1 MKKISLFVFFLC
13 ALASSGYTQSSFSVS
28 SLVGVNTSDDD
39 IICAFIDNGLL
50 VANNSEQDVVNDYKW
65 NEHRIFSVAYFEKKN
80 NFRTFEKG
88 KSFLPYQL
96 PIDQGTACFDPI
108 QQVLYFSSA
117 FNFGKAKGSRLKLY
131 QMKRNGNAWHDP
143 ELLPFCKEG
152 YDYTH
157 PWFDSKLNLLVFSS
171 NTIGTRGGMDIWL
184 CYFNQGNWTEPT
196 NPGVFVNSAGNELF
210 PVLFEG
216 DIYFSSNKLTTGA
229 GFDLYKSL
237 GDEQYST
244 SIQLSYPFNTPKDDL
259 RIVWLDRDHA
269 YVASNRDGGMGG
281 DDVYM
286 LSRVFQ
292 PQENQD
298 TYSAMLHVNNM
309 PAPGAKIGVTNSL
322 GELMISGT
330 LDDKGTMSL
339 ATIPLYQKV
348 RLTVSGID
356 SKLYG
361 SCVLYLIDAH
371 GNKVRELRL
380 NALGWVE
387 LELLPFDYSDLNLMA
402 NMDNSVLKIDL
413 EGSVRRRL
421 ASNSS
426 SLPLQENNHIT
437 IVDEDG
443 QIVAIARLDQSG
455 RFAFSNL
462 NPELSYTF
470 RLSGESKQS
479 ELLVLDRGKQILL
492 PFLNEEVVYSRI
504 EKRDAIEL
512 VNENND
518 VVYVAPEDVFIVNR
532 IYYGSNSAEL
542 STEAQEQLDQLADMM
557 MRNKEVAVELTA
569 HTDARGSADN
579 NLLLSQRRA
588 EAIKAYLV
596 SKGIPTAAV
605 LAKGKGESELL
616 NGCRDADGCNDAA
629 HAINRRAEIQLK
641 RKLEQ

>member
-1 MKKISLFVFFLC
+1 MKKISLFIFFVC
-13 ALASSGYTQSSFSVS
+13 ALASFGNGQSSFSVS
-28 SLVGVNTSDDD
+28 SLAGVNTPDDD

-50 VANNSEQDVVNDYKW
+50 VANNSEQDIVNDYKW
-65 NEHRIFSVAYFEKKN
+65 NEHRIFSVSYFEKKN

-88 KSFLPYQL
+88 TSFLPYQL

-108 QQVLYFSSA
+108 QEVLYFSSA

-210 PVLFEG
+210 PVLFDG
-216 DIYFSSNKLTTGA
+216 DVYFSSNKLTTGA

-244 SIQLSYPFNTPKDDL
+244 SIQLSYPFNTPQDDL

-269 YVASNRDGGMGG
+269 YVASNRDGGVGG

-298 TYSAMLHVNNM
+298 TYSALLHVNNM

-330 LDDKGTMSL
+330 LDDNGTISL

-356 SKLYG
+356 PKLYG

-371 GNKVRELRL
+371 GNRVRELRL
-380 NALGWVE
+380 NAMGWVE
-387 LELLPFDYSDLNLMA
+387 LELLPFDYSDLNLIA

-421 ASNSS
+421 APNTSG
-426 SLPLQENNHIT
+426 LPLQENSQIT

-443 QIVAIARLDQSG
+443 QIVAIARLDPAG

-504 EKRDAIEL
+504 EKREAIEL

-518 VVYVAPEDVFIVNR
+518 IVYVAPEDVFIVNR
-532 IYYGSNSAEL
+532 VYYGSNSAEL
-542 STEAQEQLDQLADMM
+542 SSEAQEQLDQLVDMM

-569 HTDARGSADN
+569 HTDARGSADS

-588 EAIKAYLV
+588 ESIKAYLV
-596 SKGIPTAAV
+596 AKGIPSTAV

-616 NGCRDADGCNDAA
+616 NGCRETENCNDAA

>member
-1 MKKISLFVFFLC
+1 MKKISLLFLVC
-13 ALASSGYTQSSFSVS
+13 ALAYFGNGQSSFSIS
-28 SLVGVNTSDDD
+28 SLAGVNTSDDD
-39 IICAFIDNGLL
+39 IICSFIDNGLL
-50 VANNSEQDVVNDYKW
+50 VANNSEQDAVSDYLW
-65 NEHRIFSVAYFEKKN
+65 NEHRIFSVSYFEKKN
-80 NFRTFEKG
+80 NFRTFEKA

-96 PIDQGTACFDPI
+96 PIDLGTACFDPV
-108 QQVLYFSSA
+108 QQVLYFSTA
-117 FNFGKAKGSRLKLY
+117 FNFGKAKGNRLKLY
-131 QMKRNGNAWHDP
+131 RMKRNGNAWHDP

-171 NTIGTRGGMDIWL
+171 NTIGTRGGMDVWL
-184 CYFNQGNWTEPT
+184 CYFHEGNWTEPT
-196 NPGVFVNSAGNELF
+196 NPGVLVNSAGNELF

-216 DIYFSSNKLTTGA
+216 DIFFSSNKLTTGS
-229 GFDLYKSL
+229 GFDLFKSL

-244 SIQLSYPFNTPKDDL
+244 SIQLPFPFNTSQDDL

-269 YVASNRDGGMGG
+269 YVASNREGGLGG

-292 PQENQD
+292 PQDSQD
-298 TYSAMLHVNNM
+298 TYSAMLHVNNR
-309 PAPGAKIGVTNSL
+309 PAPGAKITVSNGL
-322 GELMISGT
+322 GEQMISGT
-330 LDDKGTMSL
+330 LDENGTMSL
-339 ATIPLYQKV
+339 AAIPLYQKV
-348 RLTVSGID
+348 RLTVTGID
-356 SKLYG
+356 SKLYA

-371 GNKVRELRL
+371 GNRVRELRL

-421 ASNSS
+421 AQNTAKT
-426 SLPLQENNHIT
+426 PTHDNGQIT
-437 IVDEDG
+437 IVDEYDR
-443 QIVAIARLDQSG
+443 IVAIARIDQAG

-518 VVYVAPEDVFIVNR
+518 IVYVAPEDVFIVNR

-542 STEAQEQLDQLADMM
+542 STEAQEQLDQLAEMM
-557 MRNKEVAVELTA
+557 LLNKEVVVELTA
-569 HTDARGSADN
+569 HTDARGSAN
-579 NLLLSQRRA
+579 SNLLLSQRRA
-588 EAIKAYLV
+588 ESIKGYLV
-596 SKGIPTAAV
+596 SKGIANTAI

-616 NGCRDADGCNDAA
+616 NGCTETEICDDAA